1 MRDLFTP
8 ETLDIELG
16 NDQQLN
22 LQSNLQIEL
31 QKPQK
36 LQKLQKPQKLQ
47 GLQRFLPLALGILS
61 IGFVDPVM
69 AQERMLRTLSVSG
82 RGVETIAATI
92 ARVNLGVE
100 FQGKNA
106 NEVQQEVASRSN
118 AVVNL
123 LRAQNVENLQ
133 TRGIRL
139 EPVYSYT
146 NDRQELIGYRGTNTL
161 SFQVA
166 PDRAGQI
173 VDGAVQAGAT
183 RIEGINFTA
192 TDAAIDQAQQQ
203 ALRLATQD
211 AQKQAD
217 TVLSS
222 LNLTRREIVNIQV
235 NGASPPPPILVR
247 AASESFASFG
257 GAPTPVIPGEQRVE
271 ASVTLTISY

>member
-1 MRDLFTP
+1 M
-8 ETLDIELG
+8 EQG
-16 NDQQLN
+16 NDQELN
-22 LQSNLQIEL
+22 LQNLQIEP
-31 QKPQK
+31 QKLHK
-36 LQKLQKPQKLQ
+36 LQKLQKSQKLQ
-47 GLQRFLPLALGILS
+47 GLSRFLPLVLGILS
-61 IGFVDPVM
+61 IGLADPVA

-92 ARVNLGVE
+92 ARVDLGVE

-106 NEVQQEVASRSN
+106 SEVQQEVASRSN

-123 LRAQNVENLQ
+123 LRTQNVENLQ

-139 EPVYSYT
+139 EPVYNYA
-146 NDRQELIGYRGTNTL
+146 NDRQELIGYRGTNKL
-161 SFQVA
+161 SFRVA

-192 TDAAIDQAQQQ
+192 SDAAIDQAQQQ

-235 NGASPPPPILVR
+235 NGATPPPPIFLR
-247 AASESFASFG
+247 AASEAFAQ
-257 GAPTPVIPGEQRVE
+257 GAPTPVIPGDQRVE